1 MLGED
6 DAREGNILKGGEILN
21 WKARF
26 RNKWFY
32 LFILALAYR
41 ILQDCGVNVPLDQY
55 KFYVNAF
62 LWFMTFM
69 GVIVD
74 FSTPGL
80 GDPPVNGLDK

>member
-32 LFILALAYR
+32 VFLAALGYR
-41 ILQDCGVNVPLDQY
+41 VCQDIGVAVPLETY
-55 KFYVNAF
+55 KFYVDAA
-62 LWFMTFM
+62 LWLMTFF
-69 GVIVD
+69 GIIID
-74 FSTPGL
+74 FSTPGA
-80 GDPPVNGLDK
+80 GDPPAKLDN